1 VAVLKVVR
9 VLVSPVIAANVC
21 NTKWAVH
28 DTKNKSNKKGTEN
41 ACKNSQK
48 ESNTRRGTESKQHE
62 MANSRKR
69 KMKK

>member
-1 VAVLKVVR
+1 VALFKVVK

-28 DTKNKSNKKGTEN
+28 DTKKEANKKGKEN

-48 ESNTRRGTESKQHE
+48 ESNKGRGMESKT
-62 MANSRKR
+62 A
-69 KMKK
+69 